1 MCCKPALVCR
11 TQAGGNRKQVA
22 LLLAAGDRRQLR
34 GGREM
39 TKHVFLILHRMI
51 NILRLYSMLFSRKC
65 KHLIAHN
72 LLSLVV

>member
-1 MCCKPALVCR
+1 
-11 TQAGGNRKQVA
+11 
-22 LLLAAGDRRQLR
+22 
-34 GGREM
+34 M

-51 NILRLYSMLFSRKC
+51 NILRLYFMLFSRKC